1 MELAQAYPRFAE
13 RGVELIAISADD
25 VQNAL
30 GMADFASA
38 TFPILSDSGAA
49 VARSYRVFDLHDDG
63 VAAPA
68 TFILNADG
76 EILSVHVGETIAERP
91 TADEMLSQIDELLGR

>member
-1 MELAQAYPRFAE
+1 MELAQAYPRFNE

-25 VQNAL
+25 VQNARE
-30 GMADFASA
+30 MANHAGA
-38 TFPILSDSGAA
+38 RFPILSDAGAK
-49 VARSYRVFDLHDDG
+49 VAKSYRVFDLLGDG

-76 EILSVHVGETIAERP
+76 EIASAHVGETIAERP
-91 TADEMLSQIDELLGR
+91 TADEILAEIDRLLGQ

>member
-1 MELAQAYPRFAE
+1 MELAQAHPRFAE
-13 RGVELIAISADD
+13 RDVELIAISVDD
-25 VQNAL
+25 VQNAR

-38 TFPILSDSGAA
+38 DFLILSDSNAA
-49 VARSYRVFDLHDDG
+49 VAKAYRVFDLHGDG

-76 EILSVHVGETIAERP
+76 EIVSAHVGETIAERP
-91 TADEMLSQIDELLGR
+91 TADEMLRQIDGLLGQ